1 MTASN
6 LFSYPLLS
14 ENVKIQIRKP
24 YVIILFCADI
34 IRAVAQ
40 KDAQEKVWVKEGN
53 VERDQLFPCLI
64 KHHDTK
70 ERVWELKCNSIFLF
84 ILVLLRYDFFL

>member
-24 YVIILFCADI
+24 YVITLFCADI
-34 IRAVAQ
+34 IRCVAQ
-40 KDAQEKVWVKEGN
+40 QDTHENVWVKEAN
-53 VERDQLFPCLI
+53 VEGDQLFLCLI

-70 ERVWELKCNSIFLF
+70 QRILELRCNSIFLF
-84 ILVLLRYDFFL
+84 TLALL